1 MNGAARLAYEIERKD
16 LQLSGGK
23 QDQYAAT
30 FGGFNYMEFLSN
42 DIVIV
47 NPLKIKRWIIDELE
61 ASMLL
66 YFTGKSRSSAAI
78 IEEQKQST
86 SKGASAAIE
95 AMHKIKQSARDMKL
109 AVLKGDIN
117 AFADIIKEAWE
128 NKKKMASK
136 ISNPM
141 IEEAMEVAMAAGAKA
156 GKVSGAGGGGF
167 IMFVVEPTKKKA
179 VENALK
185 KLNGFVMPFQF
196 SEGGA
201 HGWKIYP
208 TDKISTIKK

>member
-1 MNGAARLAYEIERKD
+1 
-16 LQLSGGK
+16 
-23 QDQYAAT
+23 
-30 FGGFNYMEFLSN
+30 
-42 DIVIV
+42 
-47 NPLKIKRWIIDELE
+47 
-61 ASMLL
+61 
-66 YFTGKSRSSAAI
+66 
-78 IEEQKQST
+78 
-86 SKGASAAIE
+86 
-95 AMHKIKQSARDMKL
+95 MKL